1 MDTQKQIDHLI
12 ELAIEQREEI
22 ARIVSSLPELRN
34 QLRDEVALAL
44 EDVEPHLRDE
54 LAVLA
59 GNEVKALEGKISS
72 EVKELL
78 SRLELAAGA
87 KYTALM
93 QEREKNAHLL
103 EVAEQRIQL
112 AAAEL
117 PDKITQLLDEAVK
130 TRTEFA
136 VPATL
141 QPLGKWKA
149 GEYQALDVVSL
160 NGDSYIANETTREKP
175 SRSAKSWTL
184 LAARGAGGGGSNIN
198 SITDLTGTPGV
209 GQLLI
214 GDGGTFQ
221 LNTLTAG
228 SNVTI
233 TNTPGGIEIAATG
246 GGGGSGTVT
255 RVAATGDGAVA
266 VSGSPITTSGTFAIS
281 LASTA
286 VTAGSYGAAN
296 KVGTFTV
303 DSQGRLSAAADATIS
318 ISTGQV
324 TGLGSAALQSTT
336 FFAPATTG
344 SDILRGNGTGGFSSV
359 VVGTGLTYAGG
370 TLSATGGGGG
380 SGTVTSV
387 AVTSDGDVTSSGG
400 PITASGTFT
409 LGLSSTS
416 VTAGSYGAA
425 GSVGTFSVDAKGR
438 LTAAANT
445 AIAITA
451 GQVSGLGSA
460 AFESTTYFAPATTGT
475 LILAGN
481 GSGGFST
488 VTVGSGLT
496 YNAGTLASTA
506 GGGSVT
512 SVALTAGTGISISG
526 GPITTAGTIEVTNTA
541 PDQVVALT
549 QGGTTTIT
557 GTYPNF
563 TISSADQYTGTVTSV
578 SLTAGTGISIS
589 GGPITSSG
597 AIQVIN
603 SAPDQ
608 TVTLTQ
614 GGTTTITGTY
624 PNFTISSADQYTGTV
639 TSVTAQGTADISVT
653 GGPITTSGTLYFGLS
668 DTSVTAG
675 SYGNSTNVAQFSVD
689 AKGRLT
695 AAATVPISITSGQVS
710 DGVVKSLF
718 GQQGVITSLSY
729 AALDT
734 TASIT
739 PSTGQIA
746 WDGTEGAIK
755 SGLLGSSVQALL
767 GVDSHIRVYN
777 PTGQNMVKGQ
787 AVVASG
793 SSGTRLSVTFGL
805 GTNDSN
811 TAETLGVV
819 AESIT
824 NNQQGYILTKGL
836 LKPVDTN
843 AFNEGDILY
852 ISSVTPGALT
862 NVRPIAPNHAV
873 RIGYVIKKAGSADG
887 IIYVDPL
894 NGFELGELHD
904 VYTSSVTNND
914 FLVYD
919 GTDGRWENYTAAN
932 ARTAMGL
939 GSAALQATTYFAP
952 ATTGTAI
959 LAANGSGGFSPVTVG
974 TGLSYVGGTLS
985 ALDAGGTVTSVTA
998 QGSADI
1004 SVTGGPITTSGT
1016 LYFALSDTTVA
1027 AGTYGSSTQVGQFNV
1042 DAKGRLTSASSV
1054 TIQIGTGQVTGLGS
1068 AATQSTT
1075 FFAPAT
1081 TGAAILAGNG
1091 SGGFSSVT
1099 VGTGLTYTGGTLSST
1114 GSSGG
1119 ITNVVST
1126 TGSYTLTST
1135 PTLLRTTPTDFGTTV
1150 KLPDATTMTVGTGK
1164 FEIQNLSNF
1173 HVRIANTSGTL
1184 LGFVESFGT
1193 VEIELA
1199 SNSTAAGVW
1208 VLNNAIRLGTSALR
1222 RSNSQAT
1229 GVANTTEQ
1237 PVIELD
1243 SNRVFILLANSSDA
1257 IYGQVYD
1264 QSTNTWGS
1272 ETLIRNVAVGSRSA
1286 AKLVTTDRILV
1297 VSCNAASAFEAVVLS
1312 ISGTTITV
1320 NTAATRTLTQGTVD
1334 TFRFFRAIPSG
1345 GFVYGWGN
1353 AANSVTALIAVTVSG
1368 TTPTIGADVIAFS
1381 AVQNFNVLA
1390 HTATNRIIM
1399 LHADDS
1405 IGVGGFLVA
1414 SLSGT
1419 TFTFGTRVSS
1429 GISHNQAPKFYQ
1441 LTDDSY
1447 FFAVFNSSTLD
1458 SRVGVISLSGSTIT
1472 RYISSNLGIQFV
1484 RDAIKISSTKI
1495 FFTIGTTIVYYNIL
1509 TFTGSSVSVGTP
1521 MQTDPATGMTFC
1533 LFLRGNDLYLNGNAN
1548 RFIVVDVSG
1557 ASPVFRSSLIYSGST
1572 NVLPQFVD
1580 SYLPAGEIGIISS
1593 DLAVYSIVANASIQN
1608 SVGAGTIHVSNNLG
1622 TTTIGSTAAFKSTS
1636 GGNKNFIMP
1645 ITILYAGTSVT
1656 EIRKI
1661 ELA

>member
-22 ARIVSSLPELRN
+22 ARIVGSLPELRN

-255 RVAATGDGAVA
+255 RVAATGDGAIA
-266 VSGSPITTSGTFAIS
+266 VSGSPITTSGTFALS

-303 DSQGRLSAAADATIS
+303 DAQGRLTAAADATIS

-336 FFAPATTG
+336 YFAPATTG

-425 GSVGTFSVDAKGR
+425 GSVGTFTVDAKGR

-481 GSGGFST
+481 GGGGFST

-512 SVALTAGTGISISG
+512 SVALSAGTGISISG

-578 SLTAGTGISIS
+578 
-589 GGPITSSG
+589 
-597 AIQVIN
+597 
-603 SAPDQ
+603 
-608 TVTLTQ
+608 
-614 GGTTTITGTY
+614 
-624 PNFTISSADQYTGTV
+624 
-639 TSVTAQGTADISVT
+639 TAQGSADISVT
-653 GGPITTSGTLYFGLS
+653 GGPITTSGTLYFALS
-668 DTSVTAG
+668 DTTVAAGNYGTAGSVPSVTVDAKGRLTAATNVPIAITAGQVSGLGSAAFESTTYFAPATTGTKILSGNGSGGFSDVTVGTGLTYVGGTLSSLDVGGTVTSVAVSSTDLTVSGSPITSSGTFTLDLASTAVTAG
-675 SYGNSTNVAQFSVD
+675 TYGNSTNVAQFSVD

-695 AAATVPISITSGQVS
+695 AAANVPISITSGQVS
-710 DGVVKSLF
+710 DGVVKSIF
-718 GQQGVITSLSY
+718 GQQGVITALSY

-739 PSTGQIA
+739 PSTGQVS
-746 WDGTEGAIK
+746 WDSTEGAIK
-755 SGLLGSSVQALL
+755 SGLIGSSVQALL

-805 GTNDSN
+805 GTTDGN
-811 TAETLGVV
+811 TAETLGLV

-836 LKPVDTN
+836 LKAVNTN
-843 AFNEGDILY
+843 AFEEGDILY

-873 RIGYVIKKAGSADG
+873 RIGYVIKK
-887 IIYVDPL
+887 
-894 NGFELGELHD
+894 
-904 VYTSSVTNND
+904 
-914 FLVYD
+914 LV
-919 GTDGRWENYTAAN
+919 
-932 ARTAMGL
+932 L
-939 GSAALQATTYFAP
+939 
-952 ATTGTAI
+952 
-959 LAANGSGGFSPVTVG
+959 
-974 TGLSYVGGTLS
+974 
-985 ALDAGGTVTSVTA
+985 
-998 QGSADI
+998 
-1004 SVTGGPITTSGT
+1004 
-1016 LYFALSDTTVA
+1016 
-1027 AGTYGSSTQVGQFNV
+1027 
-1042 DAKGRLTSASSV
+1042 LTASS
-1054 TIQIGTGQVTGLGS
+1054 
-1068 AATQSTT
+1068 
-1075 FFAPAT
+1075 
-1081 TGAAILAGNG
+1081 
-1091 SGGFSSVT
+1091 
-1099 VGTGLTYTGGTLSST
+1099 
-1114 GSSGG
+1114 
-1119 ITNVVST
+1119 
-1126 TGSYTLTST
+1126 
-1135 PTLLRTTPTDFGTTV
+1135 
-1150 KLPDATTMTVGTGK
+1150 
-1164 FEIQNLSNF
+1164 
-1173 HVRIANTSGTL
+1173 
-1184 LGFVESFGT
+1184 
-1193 VEIELA
+1193 
-1199 SNSTAAGVW
+1199 
-1208 VLNNAIRLGTSALR
+1208 
-1222 RSNSQAT
+1222 
-1229 GVANTTEQ
+1229 
-1237 PVIELD
+1237 
-1243 SNRVFILLANSSDA
+1243 
-1257 IYGQVYD
+1257 
-1264 QSTNTWGS
+1264 
-1272 ETLIRNVAVGSRSA
+1272 TLIR
-1286 AKLVTTDRILV
+1286 
-1297 VSCNAASAFEAVVLS
+1297 
-1312 ISGTTITV
+1312 
-1320 NTAATRTLTQGTVD
+1320 
-1334 TFRFFRAIPSG
+1334 
-1345 GFVYGWGN
+1345 
-1353 AANSVTALIAVTVSG
+1353 
-1368 TTPTIGADVIAFS
+1368 
-1381 AVQNFNVLA
+1381 
-1390 HTATNRIIM
+1390 
-1399 LHADDS
+1399 
-1405 IGVGGFLVA
+1405 
-1414 SLSGT
+1414 
-1419 TFTFGTRVSS
+1419 
-1429 GISHNQAPKFYQ
+1429 
-1441 LTDDSY
+1441 
-1447 FFAVFNSSTLD
+1447 
-1458 SRVGVISLSGSTIT
+1458 
-1472 RYISSNLGIQFV
+1472 
-1484 RDAIKISSTKI
+1484 
-1495 FFTIGTTIVYYNIL
+1495 
-1509 TFTGSSVSVGTP
+1509 
-1521 MQTDPATGMTFC
+1521 
-1533 LFLRGNDLYLNGNAN
+1533 
-1548 RFIVVDVSG
+1548 
-1557 ASPVFRSSLIYSGST
+1557 
-1572 NVLPQFVD
+1572 
-1580 SYLPAGEIGIISS
+1580 
-1593 DLAVYSIVANASIQN
+1593 
-1608 SVGAGTIHVSNNLG
+1608 
-1622 TTTIGSTAAFKSTS
+1622 
-1636 GGNKNFIMP
+1636 
-1645 ITILYAGTSVT
+1645 
-1656 EIRKI
+1656 
-1661 ELA
+1661 

>member
-22 ARIVSSLPELRN
+22 ACIVNSLPELRN
-34 QLRDEVALAL
+34 ELRDEVALAL
-44 EDVEPHLRDE
+44 EELGPHIHSE
-54 LAVLA
+54 LSALSGAAAKVLEDKLSA
-59 GNEVKALEGKISS
+59 EAKG
-72 EVKELL
+72 LL
-78 SRLELAAGA
+78 NRLELAAGA

-93 QEREKNAHLL
+93 QEREKNAQLL
-103 EVAEQRIQL
+103 EIAEQRIQL

-117 PDKITQLLDEAVK
+117 PEKITQLLDEAVK

-136 VPATL
+136 VPATI

-228 SNVTI
+228 ANVTI

-255 RVAATGDGAVA
+255 RVAATGDGAIA
-266 VSGSPITTSGTFAIS
+266 VSGSPITTSGTFALS

-296 KVGTFTV
+296 KVSTFTV
-303 DSQGRLSAAADATIS
+303 DGQGRLTAAADATIS

-344 SDILRGNGTGGFSSV
+344 SDILSGNGSGGFAAV
-359 VVGTGLTYAGG
+359 VVGTGLTYTGG

-380 SGTVTSV
+380 GSVTSV
-387 AVTSDGDVTSSGG
+387 AVASTDLTVSGS
-400 PITASGTFT
+400 PITSSGTFT
-409 LGLSSTS
+409 LDLASTS

-425 GSVGTFSVDAKGR
+425 GSVGTFTVDAKGR

-445 AIAITA
+445 PISVTA

-496 YNAGTLASTA
+496 YVAGTLQSTA

-526 GPITTAGTIEVTNTA
+526 GPITTSGTIEVTNTA

-597 AIQVIN
+597 SIQVTNSAPDQVVALTQGGTTTITGTYPNFTISSADQYTGTVTSVSLTAGVGISISGGPITSSGAIEVIN

-639 TSVTAQGTADISVT
+639 TSVTAQGSADISVT

-675 SYGNSTNVAQFSVD
+675 SYGNSTNVGQFTVD

-695 AAATVPISITSGQVS
+695 AAANVAISITSGQVS

-739 PSTGQIA
+739 PSTGQVS
-746 WDGTEGAIK
+746 WDSTEGAIK
-755 SGLLGSSVQALL
+755 SGLIGSSVQALL
-767 GVDSHIRVYN
+767 GVDNHIRVYN

-824 NNQQGYILTKGL
+824 NNQQGYIMTKGL

-873 RIGYVIKKAGSADG
+873 RIGYVIKKAGPDDG

-904 VYTSSVTNND
+904 TYTSSVTNND

-919 GTDGRWENYTAAN
+919 GADKRWENYTAAN

-952 ATTGTAI
+952 ATTNSSL
-959 LAANGSGGFSPVTVG
+959 LAGNGSGGFTNVTVG

-1027 AGTYGSSTQVGQFNV
+1027 SGTYGSATQVGQFNV
-1042 DAKGRLTSASSV
+1042 DTKGRLTNAASV
-1054 TIQIGTGQVTGLGS
+1054 TIQIGTSQVTGLGT

-1075 FFAPAT
+1075 YFAPAT
-1081 TGAAILAGNG
+1081 TGTAILAGNG

-1099 VGTGLTYTGGTLSST
+1099 VGTGLTYTSGTLST
-1114 GSSGG
+1114 SGG
-1119 ITNVVST
+1119 GGGVSITVYTSST
-1126 TGSYTLTST
+1126 TWTKPTGAKAVEVICIGAGGGGGSGRKGAAGST
-1135 PTLLRTTPTDFGTTV
+1135 RTGGGGGGGGAYSRAVF
-1150 KLPDATTMTVGTGK
+1150 DA
-1164 FEIQNLSNF
+1164 S
-1173 HVRIANTSGTL
+1173 L
-1184 LGFVESFGT
+1184 LGSTET
-1193 VEIELA
+1193 V
-1199 SNSTAAGVW
+1199 
-1208 VLNNAIRLGTSALR
+1208 
-1222 RSNSQAT
+1222 
-1229 GVANTTEQ
+1229 
-1237 PVIELD
+1237 
-1243 SNRVFILLANSSDA
+1243 
-1257 IYGQVYD
+1257 
-1264 QSTNTWGS
+1264 
-1272 ETLIRNVAVGSRSA
+1272 
-1286 AKLVTTDRILV
+1286 
-1297 VSCNAASAFEAVVLS
+1297 
-1312 ISGTTITV
+1312 
-1320 NTAATRTLTQGTVD
+1320 
-1334 TFRFFRAIPSG
+1334 
-1345 GFVYGWGN
+1345 
-1353 AANSVTALIAVTVSG
+1353 
-1368 TTPTIGADVIAFS
+1368 
-1381 AVQNFNVLA
+1381 
-1390 HTATNRIIM
+1390 
-1399 LHADDS
+1399 
-1405 IGVGGFLVA
+1405 
-1414 SLSGT
+1414 
-1419 TFTFGTRVSS
+1419 
-1429 GISHNQAPKFYQ
+1429 
-1441 LTDDSY
+1441 
-1447 FFAVFNSSTLD
+1447 
-1458 SRVGVISLSGSTIT
+1458 
-1472 RYISSNLGIQFV
+1472 
-1484 RDAIKISSTKI
+1484 
-1495 FFTIGTTIVYYNIL
+1495 
-1509 TFTGSSVSVGTP
+1509 
-1521 MQTDPATGMTFC
+1521 
-1533 LFLRGNDLYLNGNAN
+1533 
-1548 RFIVVDVSG
+1548 
-1557 ASPVFRSSLIYSGST
+1557 
-1572 NVLPQFVD
+1572 
-1580 SYLPAGEIGIISS
+1580 
-1593 DLAVYSIVANASIQN
+1593 
-1608 SVGAGTIHVSNNLG
+1608 SVGAGGTGGAAITTDSTLG
-1622 TTTIGSTAAFKSTS
+1622 ANGVAGGASTFGNWVYAGGGGRGNGGNALQVLGGGGGSTARTGTFNTSSGVYGIGGQGSPSQAAPSAAEFGGGGGGGSTDSSVTTLAAYNAGSSLFGGPGGGGGGTIDSADAILGGGNGGNTASYATGGGAS
-1636 GGNKNFIMP
+1636 GGSSGAAGSNGASPTRSICGTGGGGGGSSATTNAGSGGVGGIGAGGGGGGASLNGANRNSGAGGAGGDGRVIV
-1645 ITILYAGTSVT
+1645 ITYL
-1656 EIRKI
+1656 
-1661 ELA
+1661 

>member
-1 MDTQKQIDHLI
+1 METQKQIDHLI

-22 ARIVSSLPELRN
+22 ARIVGSLPELRN

-44 EDVEPHLRDE
+44 EEVEPHLRDA
-54 LAVLA
+54 LAVMA
-59 GNEVKALEGKISS
+59 GDEVKALEGKLSS
-72 EVKELL
+72 AVKDLL

-93 QEREKNAHLL
+93 QEREKNSHLV

-117 PDKITQLLDEAVK
+117 PEKITQLLNEAVK

-266 VSGSPITTSGTFAIS
+266 VSGSPITTSGTFSIS

-303 DSQGRLSAAADATIS
+303 DGQGRLTAAADATIS

-344 SDILRGNGTGGFSSV
+344 SDILRGNGSGGFSSV
-359 VVGTGLTYAGG
+359 VVGTGLTYTGG
-370 TLSATGGGGG
+370 ILSATGGGG

-425 GSVGTFSVDAKGR
+425 GSVGTFTVDAKGR

-496 YNAGTLASTA
+496 YVAGTLQSTA

-597 AIQVIN
+597 AIQVTN

-675 SYGNSTNVAQFSVD
+675 SYGNSTNVGQFSVD

-695 AAATVPISITSGQVS
+695 SAANVAISITSGQVS

-729 AALDT
+729 ADFDT
-734 TASIT
+734 T
-739 PSTGQIA
+739 
-746 WDGTEGAIK
+746 
-755 SGLLGSSVQALL
+755 SSVTPATGRLTWSPDNGTLDLGLSGGNVNALV
-767 GVDSHIRVYN
+767 GVDQHVLVLN
-777 PTGQNMVKGQ
+777 KADTAMTKGQ

-805 GTNDSN
+805 GNSDSN

-819 AESIT
+819 AEPIS
-824 NNQQGYILTKGL
+824 NNQQGHIITKGL
-836 LKPVDTN
+836 LRAVNTN

-873 RIGYVIKKAGSADG
+873 RIGYVIKKAGAGGG

-919 GTDGRWENYTAAN
+919 GGDKRWENYTAAN

-959 LAANGSGGFSPVTVG
+959 LAGNGSGGFSSVTVG

-1027 AGTYGSSTQVGQFNV
+1027 AGTYGSATQVGQFNV
-1042 DAKGRLTSASSV
+1042 DAKGRLTTAASV
-1054 TIQIGTGQVTGLGS
+1054 TIAIAASAVSGLATVATSGAYADLTGKPTLGT
-1068 AATQSTT
+1068 
-1075 FFAPAT
+1075 
-1081 TGAAILAGNG
+1081 I
-1091 SGGFSSVT
+1091 SSQDSSNVSI
-1099 VGTGLTYTGGTLSST
+1099 TGGSINGTAVGAST
-1114 GSSGG
+1114 AS
-1119 ITNVVST
+1119 
-1126 TGSYTLTST
+1126 
-1135 PTLLRTTPTDFGTTV
+1135 
-1150 KLPDATTMTVGTGK
+1150 TGK
-1164 FEIQNLSNF
+1164 F
-1173 HVRIANTSGTL
+1173 TTL
-1184 LGFVESFGT
+1184 D
-1193 VEIELA
+1193 
-1199 SNSTAAGVW
+1199 
-1208 VLNNAIRLGTSALR
+1208 
-1222 RSNSQAT
+1222 AT
-1229 GVANTTEQ
+1229 GNVGFDGGTFTFNEAGADKDFRFEGDTQTHLLFGDASVDRIGIALTA
-1237 PVIELD
+1237 PAARLD
-1243 SNRVFILLANSSDA
+1243 ISGNYAQNI
-1257 IYGQVYD
+1257 
-1264 QSTNTWGS
+1264 
-1272 ETLIRNVAVGSRSA
+1272 VAVAALDIDCSA
-1286 AKLVTTDRILV
+1286 GNFFTK
-1297 VSCNAASAFEAVVLS
+1297 
-1312 ISGTTITV
+1312 TI
-1320 NTAATRTLTQGTVD
+1320 
-1334 TFRFFRAIPSG
+1334 
-1345 GFVYGWGN
+1345 
-1353 AANSVTALIAVTVSG
+1353 AANS
-1368 TTPTIGADVIAFS
+1368 
-1381 AVQNFNVLA
+1381 
-1390 HTATNRIIM
+1390 
-1399 LHADDS
+1399 
-1405 IGVGGFLVA
+1405 
-1414 SLSGT
+1414 
-1419 TFTFGTRVSS
+1419 TFTFSNVPATRAFAFTLELTHTSGSVTWPTSVKWPKDTAPTLTTGKTHLFMFVTDDGGTRW
-1429 GISHNQAPKFYQ
+1429 
-1441 LTDDSY
+1441 
-1447 FFAVFNSSTLD
+1447 
-1458 SRVGVISLSGSTIT
+1458 
-1472 RYISSNLGIQFV
+1472 
-1484 RDAIKISSTKI
+1484 
-1495 FFTIGTTIVYYNIL
+1495 
-1509 TFTGSSVSVGTP
+1509 
-1521 MQTDPATGMTFC
+1521 
-1533 LFLRGNDLYLNGNAN
+1533 RGAAL
-1548 RFIVVDVSG
+1548 VDYV
-1557 ASPVFRSSLIYSGST
+1557 
-1572 NVLPQFVD
+1572 N
-1580 SYLPAGEIGIISS
+1580 
-1593 DLAVYSIVANASIQN
+1593 
-1608 SVGAGTIHVSNNLG
+1608 
-1622 TTTIGSTAAFKSTS
+1622 
-1636 GGNKNFIMP
+1636 
-1645 ITILYAGTSVT
+1645 
-1656 EIRKI
+1656 
-1661 ELA
+1661 

>member
-22 ARIVSSLPELRN
+22 ARIVGSLPELRT

-72 EVKELL
+72 EVKDLL

-93 QEREKNAHLL
+93 QEREKNSHLV

-117 PDKITQLLDEAVK
+117 PEKITQLLNEAVK

-303 DSQGRLSAAADATIS
+303 DGQGRLTAAADATIS

-344 SDILRGNGTGGFSSV
+344 SDILRGNGSGGFSSV
-359 VVGTGLTYAGG
+359 VVGTGLTYTGG
-370 TLSATGGGGG
+370 TLSATGGGG

-400 PITASGTFT
+400 PITTSGTFT

-425 GSVGTFSVDAKGR
+425 GSVGTFTVDAKGR

-481 GSGGFST
+481 GSGGFAT

-496 YNAGTLASTA
+496 YVAGTLQSTA

-597 AIQVIN
+597 AIQVTN

-639 TSVTAQGTADISVT
+639 TSVTAQGSADISVT

-675 SYGNSTNVAQFSVD
+675 SYGNSTNVGQFSVD

-695 AAATVPISITSGQVS
+695 AAANVAISITSGQVS

-729 AALDT
+729 ADFDT
-734 TASIT
+734 T
-739 PSTGQIA
+739 
-746 WDGTEGAIK
+746 
-755 SGLLGSSVQALL
+755 SSVTPTTGRLTWSPDNGTLDLGLSGGNVNALV
-767 GVDSHIRVYN
+767 GVDQHVLVLN
-777 PTGQNMVKGQ
+777 KADTAMTKGQ

-805 GTNDSN
+805 GNSDSN

-819 AESIT
+819 AEPIS
-824 NNQQGYILTKGL
+824 NNQQGHIITKGL
-836 LKPVDTN
+836 LRAVNTN

-873 RIGYVIKKAGSADG
+873 RIGYVIKKAGAGGG

-919 GTDGRWENYTAAN
+919 GGDKRWENYTAAN

-959 LAANGSGGFSPVTVG
+959 LAGNGSGGFSSVTVG

-985 ALDAGGTVTSVTA
+985 TLDAGGTVTSVTA

-1027 AGTYGSSTQVGQFNV
+1027 AGTYGSATQVGQFNV

-1054 TIQIGTGQVTGLGS
+1054 TIAISASAISGVLPVANGGTGLASVTANNVILGNGTTSFLTVAPGTSGNVLQSDGTSWIS
-1068 AATQSTT
+1068 AAAAAGGGGVSVTVYTSSTT
-1075 FFAPAT
+1075 WTKP
-1081 TGAAILAGNG
+1081 TGAKVVEVICIGGGGGGASGRKGSTGTLRLGGSGGGGGACAKNTFYADLLGASETLTVGAGGTGGASVSVNSTNGNAGVDGGNSSFGNWLIARGGGGGVGGTNSSPQTGGSGGSVARDTVQLFAASASFQSGGGGRSTNLSAGLSNEWGGASGAPVTDQPGVDAGSSVYGGSGGGTGGTFTAAGAARGASAGGKGGFYAVGGGGAAGTLGGNG
-1091 SGGFSSVT
+1091 SAGAGPTYSLCGDGG
-1099 VGTGLTYTGGTLSST
+1099 GGGATYTGATNGN
-1114 GSSGG
+1114 GGAGGRGSGG
-1119 ITNVVST
+1119 
-1126 TGSYTLTST
+1126 
-1135 PTLLRTTPTDFGTTV
+1135 
-1150 KLPDATTMTVGTGK
+1150 
-1164 FEIQNLSNF
+1164 
-1173 HVRIANTSGTL
+1173 
-1184 LGFVESFGT
+1184 
-1193 VEIELA
+1193 
-1199 SNSTAAGVW
+1199 
-1208 VLNNAIRLGTSALR
+1208 
-1222 RSNSQAT
+1222 
-1229 GVANTTEQ
+1229 
-1237 PVIELD
+1237 
-1243 SNRVFILLANSSDA
+1243 
-1257 IYGQVYD
+1257 
-1264 QSTNTWGS
+1264 
-1272 ETLIRNVAVGSRSA
+1272 
-1286 AKLVTTDRILV
+1286 
-1297 VSCNAASAFEAVVLS
+1297 
-1312 ISGTTITV
+1312 
-1320 NTAATRTLTQGTVD
+1320 
-1334 TFRFFRAIPSG
+1334 G
-1345 GFVYGWGN
+1345 GG
-1353 AANSVTALIAVTVSG
+1353 
-1368 TTPTIGADVIAFS
+1368 
-1381 AVQNFNVLA
+1381 
-1390 HTATNRIIM
+1390 
-1399 LHADDS
+1399 
-1405 IGVGGFLVA
+1405 
-1414 SLSGT
+1414 
-1419 TFTFGTRVSS
+1419 
-1429 GISHNQAPKFYQ
+1429 
-1441 LTDDSY
+1441 
-1447 FFAVFNSSTLD
+1447 
-1458 SRVGVISLSGSTIT
+1458 
-1472 RYISSNLGIQFV
+1472 
-1484 RDAIKISSTKI
+1484 
-1495 FFTIGTTIVYYNIL
+1495 
-1509 TFTGSSVSVGTP
+1509 
-1521 MQTDPATGMTFC
+1521 
-1533 LFLRGNDLYLNGNAN
+1533 
-1548 RFIVVDVSG
+1548 
-1557 ASPVFRSSLIYSGST
+1557 
-1572 NVLPQFVD
+1572 
-1580 SYLPAGEIGIISS
+1580 
-1593 DLAVYSIVANASIQN
+1593 
-1608 SVGAGTIHVSNNLG
+1608 GAGTNDTSNSG
-1622 TTTIGSTAAFKSTS
+1622 AGGA
-1636 GGNKNFIMP
+1636 GGNGVVIV
-1645 ITILYAGTSVT
+1645 ITYL
-1656 EIRKI
+1656 
-1661 ELA
+1661 

>member
-22 ARIVSSLPELRN
+22 ARIVGSLPELRN

-44 EDVEPHLRDE
+44 EEVEPHLRDA
-54 LAVLA
+54 LAVMA
-59 GNEVKALEGKISS
+59 GDEVKALEGKLSS
-72 EVKELL
+72 EVKDLL

-117 PDKITQLLDEAVK
+117 PEKITQLLDEAVK

-136 VPATL
+136 VPASL

-303 DSQGRLSAAADATIS
+303 DGQGRLTAAADATIS

-336 FFAPATTG
+336 YFAPATTG
-344 SDILRGNGTGGFSSV
+344 SDILSGNGSGGFASV
-359 VVGTGLTYAGG
+359 VVGTGLTYTGG

-380 SGTVTSV
+380 GGTVTSV

-400 PITASGTFT
+400 PVTASGTFT
-409 LGLSSTS
+409 LGLSSTT

-425 GSVGTFSVDAKGR
+425 GSVGTFTVDAKGR

-481 GSGGFST
+481 GTGGFAT

-496 YNAGTLASTA
+496 YVAGTLQSTA

-526 GPITTAGTIEVTNTA
+526 GPITTSGTIEVTNTA

-597 AIQVIN
+597 SIQVIN

-639 TSVTAQGTADISVT
+639 TSVTAQGSADISVT

-675 SYGNSTNVAQFSVD
+675 SYGNSTNVGQFTVD

-695 AAATVPISITSGQVS
+695 AAANVPISITSGQVS

-718 GQQGVITSLSY
+718 GQQGVITALSY

-746 WDGTEGAIK
+746 WDNTEGAIK

-767 GVDSHIRVYN
+767 GIDSHIRVYN

-805 GTNDSN
+805 GINDANS
-811 TAETLGVV
+811 AETLGVV

-852 ISSVTPGALT
+852 ISAVTPGALT

-873 RIGYVIKKAGSADG
+873 RIGYVIKKAGVDDG

-904 VYTSSVTNND
+904 VYTSSVTAND

-919 GTDGRWENYTAAN
+919 SVDGRWENYTAAN

-959 LAANGSGGFSPVTVG
+959 LAGNGSGGFSSVTVG

-1027 AGTYGSSTQVGQFNV
+1027 AGTYGTATQVGQFNV

-1054 TIQIGTGQVTGLGS
+1054 TIAISASAISGVLPVANGGTGLASVTANNVILGNGTTSFLTVAPGTSGNVLQSNGTSWIS
-1068 AATQSTT
+1068 AAAAGGGGVSVTVYTSSTT
-1075 FFAPAT
+1075 WTKP
-1081 TGAAILAGNG
+1081 TGAKVVEVICIGGGGGGASGRKGASSSNRLGG
-1091 SGGFSSVT
+1091 SGGGGAACAKNTFHADLLGSSETIT
-1099 VGTGLTYTGGTLSST
+1099 VGAGGTGGT
-1114 GSSGG
+1114 
-1119 ITNVVST
+1119 
-1126 TGSYTLTST
+1126 
-1135 PTLLRTTPTDFGTTV
+1135 
-1150 KLPDATTMTVGTGK
+1150 
-1164 FEIQNLSNF
+1164 
-1173 HVRIANTSGTL
+1173 
-1184 LGFVESFGT
+1184 
-1193 VEIELA
+1193 
-1199 SNSTAAGVW
+1199 
-1208 VLNNAIRLGTSALR
+1208 
-1222 RSNSQAT
+1222 
-1229 GVANTTEQ
+1229 
-1237 PVIELD
+1237 
-1243 SNRVFILLANSSDA
+1243 
-1257 IYGQVYD
+1257 
-1264 QSTNTWGS
+1264 
-1272 ETLIRNVAVGSRSA
+1272 
-1286 AKLVTTDRILV
+1286 
-1297 VSCNAASAFEAVVLS
+1297 S
-1312 ISGTTITV
+1312 I
-1320 NTAATRTLTQGTVD
+1320 TVD
-1334 TFRFFRAIPSG
+1334 TTN
-1345 GFVYGWGN
+1345 GN
-1353 AANSVTALIAVTVSG
+1353 AGTAGGDSSFGNWLISRG
-1368 TTPTIGADVIAFS
+1368 GGG
-1381 AVQNFNVLA
+1381 
-1390 HTATNRIIM
+1390 
-1399 LHADDS
+1399 
-1405 IGVGGFLVA
+1405 GVGGIA
-1414 SLSGT
+1414 ATSRDGGDGGST
-1419 TFTFGTRVSS
+1419 TRGAAGAFQTTTT
-1429 GISHNQAPKFYQ
+1429 GISTGTSGRRSAGTQGLSNEWGGASGAP
-1441 LTDDSY
+1441 
-1447 FFAVFNSSTLD
+1447 SS
-1458 SRVGVISLSGSTIT
+1458 
-1472 RYISSNLGIQFV
+1472 
-1484 RDAIKISSTKI
+1484 
-1495 FFTIGTTIVYYNIL
+1495 TTIVQNA
-1509 TFTGSSVSVGTP
+1509 GSSIYGGSGGGTGGSISSSNVVVEGGQGGQAGTYDVG
-1521 MQTDPATGMTFC
+1521 G
-1533 LFLRGNDLYLNGNAN
+1533 G
-1548 RFIVVDVSG
+1548 G
-1557 ASPVFRSSLIYSGST
+1557 AAGTAGGSGS
-1572 NVLPQFVD
+1572 
-1580 SYLPAGEIGIISS
+1580 AGAGPT
-1593 DLAVYSIVANASIQN
+1593 YSHCGSGGGGGSTTTSGPVGNGGN
-1608 SVGAGTIHVSNNLG
+1608 GGRGCGGGGGGAGTNAVVDSG
-1622 TTTIGSTAAFKSTS
+1622 A
-1636 GGNKNFIMP
+1636 GGNGGNGVVIV
-1645 ITILYAGTSVT
+1645 ITYL
-1656 EIRKI
+1656 
-1661 ELA
+1661 

>member
-22 ARIVSSLPELRN
+22 ARIVDSLPELRN

-44 EDVEPHLRDE
+44 EELGPHIHSE
-54 LAVLA
+54 LSALSGAAAKVLEEKLSA
-59 GNEVKALEGKISS
+59 EAKG
-72 EVKELL
+72 LL
-78 SRLELAAGA
+78 NRLELAAGA

-93 QEREKNAHLL
+93 QEREKNAQLL

-112 AAAEL
+112 ATAEL
-117 PDKITQLLDEAVK
+117 PEKITQLLDEAVK

-136 VPATL
+136 VPASL

-255 RVAATGDGAVA
+255 RVAATGDGAIA
-266 VSGSPITTSGTFAIS
+266 VSGSPITTSGTFALS

-303 DSQGRLSAAADATIS
+303 DAQGRLTAAADATIS

-336 FFAPATTG
+336 YFAPATTG
-344 SDILRGNGTGGFSSV
+344 SDILSGNGSGGFVAV

-370 TLSATGGGGG
+370 TLSATGGGGSG
-380 SGTVTSV
+380 SVTSV

-400 PITASGTFT
+400 PITTSGTFT

-425 GSVGTFSVDAKGR
+425 GSVGTFTVDAKGR

-496 YNAGTLASTA
+496 YNAGTLESTA

-526 GPITTAGTIEVTNTA
+526 GPITTSGTIEVTNTA

-597 AIQVIN
+597 TIEVIN

-639 TSVTAQGTADISVT
+639 TSVTAQGSADISVT

-675 SYGNSTNVAQFSVD
+675 SYGNSTNVGQFTVD

-695 AAATVPISITSGQVS
+695 AAANVPISITSGQVS

-824 NNQQGYILTKGL
+824 NNQQGYIMTKGL

-873 RIGYVIKKAGSADG
+873 RIGYVIKKAGANDG

-904 VYTSSVTNND
+904 TYTSSVTNND

-959 LAANGSGGFSPVTVG
+959 LAANGLGGFSDVTVG
-974 TGLSYVGGTLS
+974 TGLTYTGGTLS
-985 ALDAGGTVTSVTA
+985 SLDVGGTVTSVALTAGTGISISGGPITSSGTIEVTNTAPDQTVVLTQGGTTTITGTYPNFTISSADQYTGTVTSISLTAGVGISISGGPVTSSGTIEVINSAPDQTVVLTGSGTTSVTGTYPNFTISSADQYSGTVTSVTA

-1027 AGTYGSSTQVGQFNV
+1027 AGTYGSATQVGQFNV
-1042 DAKGRLTSASSV
+1042 DAKGRLTTASSV
-1054 TIQIGTGQVTGLGS
+1054 TIQIGTSQVTGLGS

-1075 FFAPAT
+1075 YFAPAT
-1081 TGAAILAGNG
+1081 TGTAILAGDG

-1099 VGTGLTYTGGTLSST
+1099 VGTGLTYLLGTLSASGGGGGVSITVYSSST
-1114 GSSGG
+1114 TWTKPTGAKAVEVICIGSGGGGASGSSGNAFANG
-1119 ITNVVST
+1119 GTGGAGGALARVTLNADLVGSSETVTVAAGGAGGAAVSGTNTVGKG
-1126 TGSYTLTST
+1126 GSDGGSSSFGLWLIANGGKGGTAAASVTASANAANGGSVARAGT
-1135 PTLLRTTPTDFGTTV
+1135 FTGTTNTNAV
-1150 KLPDATTMTVGTGK
+1150 SGQGTA
-1164 FEIQNLSNF
+1164 
-1173 HVRIANTSGTL
+1173 H
-1184 LGFVESFGT
+1184 
-1193 VEIELA
+1193 
-1199 SNSTAAGVW
+1199 STAA
-1208 VLNNAIRLGTSALR
+1208 
-1222 RSNSQAT
+1222 
-1229 GVANTTEQ
+1229 
-1237 PVIELD
+1237 P
-1243 SNRVFILLANSSDA
+1243 
-1257 IYGQVYD
+1257 Y
-1264 QSTNTWGS
+1264 
-1272 ETLIRNVAVGSRSA
+1272 A
-1286 AKLVTTDRILV
+1286 AE
-1297 VSCNAASAFEAVVLS
+1297 F
-1312 ISGTTITV
+1312 
-1320 NTAATRTLTQGTVD
+1320 
-1334 TFRFFRAIPSG
+1334 G
-1345 GFVYGWGN
+1345 G
-1353 AANSVTALIAVTVSG
+1353 
-1368 TTPTIGADVIAFS
+1368 
-1381 AVQNFNVLA
+1381 
-1390 HTATNRIIM
+1390 
-1399 LHADDS
+1399 
-1405 IGVGGFLVA
+1405 GG
-1414 SLSGT
+1414 
-1419 TFTFGTRVSS
+1419 
-1429 GISHNQAPKFYQ
+1429 
-1441 LTDDSY
+1441 
-1447 FFAVFNSSTLD
+1447 
-1458 SRVGVISLSGSTIT
+1458 
-1472 RYISSNLGIQFV
+1472 
-1484 RDAIKISSTKI
+1484 
-1495 FFTIGTTIVYYNIL
+1495 
-1509 TFTGSSVSVGTP
+1509 
-1521 MQTDPATGMTFC
+1521 
-1533 LFLRGNDLYLNGNAN
+1533 
-1548 RFIVVDVSG
+1548 
-1557 ASPVFRSSLIYSGST
+1557 
-1572 NVLPQFVD
+1572 
-1580 SYLPAGEIGIISS
+1580 
-1593 DLAVYSIVANASIQN
+1593 
-1608 SVGAGTIHVSNNLG
+1608 GAGTEREG
-1622 TTTIGSTAAFKSTS
+1622 GGSLFGGPGGGS
-1636 GGNKNFIMP
+1636 GGGAESNFP
-1645 ITILYAGTSVT
+1645 GYAGGLTARYAEGGGPAGGAANGGAGTNGTSQTRGLCGSGGGGGGGGYTSNAGGAGGTGGIGAGGGGGGATASTTLSSGAGGAGGDGRVIVIT
-1656 EIRKI
+1656 Y
-1661 ELA
+1661 L

>member
-22 ARIVSSLPELRN
+22 ARIVGSLPELRN

-44 EDVEPHLRDE
+44 EEVEPHLRDA
-54 LAVLA
+54 LAVMA
-59 GNEVKALEGKISS
+59 GDEVKALEGKLSS
-72 EVKELL
+72 EVKDLL

-93 QEREKNAHLL
+93 QEREKNAQLL

-117 PDKITQLLDEAVK
+117 PEKITQLLNEAVK

-303 DSQGRLSAAADATIS
+303 DAQGRLTAAADATIS

-344 SDILRGNGTGGFSSV
+344 SDILRGNASGGFSSV
-359 VVGTGLTYAGG
+359 VVGTGLTYTSG

-380 SGTVTSV
+380 GGTVTSV

-400 PITASGTFT
+400 PITTSGTFT

-425 GSVGTFSVDAKGR
+425 GSVGTFTVNAKGR

-481 GSGGFST
+481 GSGGFAT

-496 YNAGTLASTA
+496 YVAGTLQSTA

-597 AIQVIN
+597 SIQVIN

-675 SYGNSTNVAQFSVD
+675 SYGNSTNVGQFSVD

-695 AAATVPISITSGQVS
+695 SAANVAISITSGQVS

-718 GQQGVITSLSY
+718 GKQGVITSLSY
-729 AALDT
+729 ADFDT
-734 TASIT
+734 T
-739 PSTGQIA
+739 
-746 WDGTEGAIK
+746 
-755 SGLLGSSVQALL
+755 SSVTPATGRLTWSPDNGTLDLGLSGGNVNALV
-767 GVDSHIRVYN
+767 GVDQHVLVLN
-777 PTGQNMVKGQ
+777 PTGTAMTKGQ
-787 AVVASG
+787 AVVAAG

-805 GTNDSN
+805 GNSDSN

-819 AESIT
+819 AEPIS
-824 NNQQGYILTKGL
+824 NNQQGHIITKGL
-836 LKPVDTN
+836 LRAVNTN

-873 RIGYVIKKAGSADG
+873 RIGYVIKKAGAGGG

-904 VYTSSVTNND
+904 VYTSSVTAND

-919 GTDGRWENYTAAN
+919 SVDGRWENYTAAN

-959 LAANGSGGFSPVTVG
+959 LAGNGSGGFSPVTVG

-1027 AGTYGSSTQVGQFNV
+1027 AGTYGSATQVGQFNV

-1054 TIQIGTGQVTGLGS
+1054 TIAISASAISGVLPVANGGTGLASVTANNVILGNGTTSFLTVAPGTSGNVLQSDGTSWIS
-1068 AATQSTT
+1068 AAAAAGGGGVSVTVYTSSTTWTKPTGAKVVEVICIGGGGGGASGRKAATGTTRLGGSGGGGGACAKNTFYADLLGASETLTVGAGGTGGASVSVNSTNGNAGVDGGNSSFGNWLIARGGGGGVGGTNSSPQAGGSGGSVARDTVQSFAGSTT
-1075 FFAPAT
+1075 FQ
-1081 TGAAILAGNG
+1081 
-1091 SGGFSSVT
+1091 SGG
-1099 VGTGLTYTGGTLSST
+1099 GGR
-1114 GSSGG
+1114 
-1119 ITNVVST
+1119 ST
-1126 TGSYTLTST
+1126 TGSAGLSNEWGGASGA
-1135 PTLLRTTPTDFGTTV
+1135 PVTDQPGN
-1150 KLPDATTMTVGTGK
+1150 DAGSSVYGGSGGGTG
-1164 FEIQNLSNF
+1164 
-1173 HVRIANTSGTL
+1173 GT
-1184 LGFVESFGT
+1184 F
-1193 VEIELA
+1193 
-1199 SNSTAAGVW
+1199 TAAG
-1208 VLNNAIRLGTSALR
+1208 AARGASA
-1222 RSNSQAT
+1222 
-1229 GVANTTEQ
+1229 GGKGG
-1237 PVIELD
+1237 
-1243 SNRVFILLANSSDA
+1243 F
-1257 IYGQVYD
+1257 Y
-1264 QSTNTWGS
+1264 
-1272 ETLIRNVAVGSRSA
+1272 AVGGGGAAGTLGGNGSA
-1286 AKLVTTDRILV
+1286 GAGPTYSLCGD
-1297 VSCNAASAFEAVVLS
+1297 
-1312 ISGTTITV
+1312 GGGGG
-1320 NTAATRTLTQGTVD
+1320 ATYTGATNGNGGAGGRG
-1334 TFRFFRAIPSG
+1334 SG
-1345 GFVYGWGN
+1345 G
-1353 AANSVTALIAVTVSG
+1353 
-1368 TTPTIGADVIAFS
+1368 
-1381 AVQNFNVLA
+1381 
-1390 HTATNRIIM
+1390 
-1399 LHADDS
+1399 
-1405 IGVGGFLVA
+1405 GG
-1414 SLSGT
+1414 G
-1419 TFTFGTRVSS
+1419 
-1429 GISHNQAPKFYQ
+1429 
-1441 LTDDSY
+1441 
-1447 FFAVFNSSTLD
+1447 
-1458 SRVGVISLSGSTIT
+1458 
-1472 RYISSNLGIQFV
+1472 
-1484 RDAIKISSTKI
+1484 
-1495 FFTIGTTIVYYNIL
+1495 
-1509 TFTGSSVSVGTP
+1509 
-1521 MQTDPATGMTFC
+1521 
-1533 LFLRGNDLYLNGNAN
+1533 
-1548 RFIVVDVSG
+1548 
-1557 ASPVFRSSLIYSGST
+1557 
-1572 NVLPQFVD
+1572 
-1580 SYLPAGEIGIISS
+1580 
-1593 DLAVYSIVANASIQN
+1593 
-1608 SVGAGTIHVSNNLG
+1608 GAGTNDTSNSG
-1622 TTTIGSTAAFKSTS
+1622 AGGA
-1636 GGNKNFIMP
+1636 GGNGVVIV
-1645 ITILYAGTSVT
+1645 ITYL
-1656 EIRKI
+1656 
-1661 ELA
+1661 

>member
-22 ARIVSSLPELRN
+22 ARIVDSLPELRN
-34 QLRDEVALAL
+34 QLRDELALAL

-93 QEREKNAHLL
+93 QEREKNAQLL

-117 PDKITQLLDEAVK
+117 PEKITQLLDEAVK

-255 RVAATGDGAVA
+255 KVAATGDGAIA
-266 VSGSPITTSGTFAIS
+266 VSGSPITTSGTFALS

-303 DSQGRLSAAADATIS
+303 DGQGRLTAAADATIS

-344 SDILRGNGTGGFSSV
+344 SDILSGNGSGGFAAV
-359 VVGTGLTYAGG
+359 VVGTGLTYTGG

-380 SGTVTSV
+380 GGTVTSV

-425 GSVGTFSVDAKGR
+425 GSVGTFTVDAKGR

-481 GSGGFST
+481 GSGGFAT

-526 GPITTAGTIEVTNTA
+526 GPITTSGTIEVTNTA

-597 AIQVIN
+597 SIQVTN

-608 TVTLTQ
+608 VVALTQ

-639 TSVTAQGTADISVT
+639 TSVTAQGSADISVT
-653 GGPITTSGTLYFGLS
+653 GGPITTSGTLYFALS
-668 DTSVTAG
+668 DTTVAAGNYGTAGSVPSLTVNAKGRLTAATNVPIAITAGQVSGLGSAAFESTTYFAPATTGTKILSGNGSGGFSDVTVGTGLTYVGGTLSSLDVGGTVTSVAVTSTDLAVSGSPITSSGTFTLDLASTAVTAG

-695 AAATVPISITSGQVS
+695 AAANIAIAITSGQVS

-718 GQQGVITSLSY
+718 GQQGVITALSY

-746 WDGTEGAIK
+746 WDSTEGAIK

-787 AVVASG
+787 AVVANG

-805 GTNDSN
+805 GTTDANS
-811 TAETLGVV
+811 AETLGVV

-852 ISSVTPGALT
+852 ISSITPGALT

-873 RIGYVIKKAGSADG
+873 RIGYVIKKAGANDG

-959 LAANGSGGFSPVTVG
+959 LAGNGSGGFSPVTVG

-1027 AGTYGSSTQVGQFNV
+1027 AGTYGSATQVGQFNV
-1042 DAKGRLTSASSV
+1042 DAKGRLTSASNVAIAISASAISGVLPVANGGTGLASV
-1054 TIQIGTGQVTGLGS
+1054 TANQVLLGNGTSFFQTVAPGTNGNVLQSNGTSWISAAAAGGGGVSVTVYTSSTTWTKPTGAKVVEVICIGGGGGGASGRKGASSSNRLGGSGGGGAACAKNTFQADLLGSSETITVGAGGTGGTSITADTTNGNAGTAGGDSSFGNWLISRGGGGGVGGI
-1068 AATQSTT
+1068 AATSREGGNGGSTT
-1075 FFAPAT
+1075 RGAEAAFQQTT
-1081 TGAAILAGNG
+1081 TGVATGTSGRRSAGTQGLSNEWGGASGAPSSTTTVQNAGSSIYGGSGGGTGGSISSSNVVVEGGQGGQAGTYDVGGGGAAGTAGGNG
-1091 SGGFSSVT
+1091 SA
-1099 VGTGLTYTGGTLSST
+1099 GTGPTYSHCG
-1114 GSSGG
+1114 SGG
-1119 ITNVVST
+1119 GGGST
-1126 TGSYTLTST
+1126 T
-1135 PTLLRTTPTDFGTTV
+1135 TTGP
-1150 KLPDATTMTVGTGK
+1150 VGNG
-1164 FEIQNLSNF
+1164 
-1173 HVRIANTSGTL
+1173 G
-1184 LGFVESFGT
+1184 
-1193 VEIELA
+1193 
-1199 SNSTAAGVW
+1199 AGG
-1208 VLNNAIRLGTSALR
+1208 RG
-1222 RSNSQAT
+1222 
-1229 GVANTTEQ
+1229 
-1237 PVIELD
+1237 
-1243 SNRVFILLANSSDA
+1243 
-1257 IYGQVYD
+1257 
-1264 QSTNTWGS
+1264 
-1272 ETLIRNVAVGSRSA
+1272 
-1286 AKLVTTDRILV
+1286 
-1297 VSCNAASAFEAVVLS
+1297 C
-1312 ISGTTITV
+1312 
-1320 NTAATRTLTQGTVD
+1320 
-1334 TFRFFRAIPSG
+1334 G
-1345 GFVYGWGN
+1345 G
-1353 AANSVTALIAVTVSG
+1353 
-1368 TTPTIGADVIAFS
+1368 
-1381 AVQNFNVLA
+1381 
-1390 HTATNRIIM
+1390 
-1399 LHADDS
+1399 
-1405 IGVGGFLVA
+1405 GG
-1414 SLSGT
+1414 G
-1419 TFTFGTRVSS
+1419 
-1429 GISHNQAPKFYQ
+1429 
-1441 LTDDSY
+1441 
-1447 FFAVFNSSTLD
+1447 
-1458 SRVGVISLSGSTIT
+1458 
-1472 RYISSNLGIQFV
+1472 
-1484 RDAIKISSTKI
+1484 
-1495 FFTIGTTIVYYNIL
+1495 
-1509 TFTGSSVSVGTP
+1509 
-1521 MQTDPATGMTFC
+1521 
-1533 LFLRGNDLYLNGNAN
+1533 
-1548 RFIVVDVSG
+1548 
-1557 ASPVFRSSLIYSGST
+1557 
-1572 NVLPQFVD
+1572 
-1580 SYLPAGEIGIISS
+1580 
-1593 DLAVYSIVANASIQN
+1593 
-1608 SVGAGTIHVSNNLG
+1608 GAGTNAVVDSG
-1622 TTTIGSTAAFKSTS
+1622 A
-1636 GGNKNFIMP
+1636 GGNGGDGVVIV
-1645 ITILYAGTSVT
+1645 ITYL
-1656 EIRKI
+1656 
-1661 ELA
+1661 

>member
-22 ARIVSSLPELRN
+22 ARIVDSLPELRN

-117 PDKITQLLDEAVK
+117 PEKITQLLDEAVK

-255 RVAATGDGAVA
+255 RVAATGDGAIA
-266 VSGSPITTSGTFAIS
+266 VSGSPITASGTFALS

-303 DSQGRLSAAADATIS
+303 DGQGRLTAAADATIS

-344 SDILRGNGTGGFSSV
+344 SDILSGNGSGGFAAV
-359 VVGTGLTYAGG
+359 VVGTGLTYTGG

-380 SGTVTSV
+380 GGTVTSV

-400 PITASGTFT
+400 PVTASGTFT

-425 GSVGTFSVDAKGR
+425 GSVGTFTVDAKGR

-496 YNAGTLASTA
+496 YNAGTLESTA

-526 GPITTAGTIEVTNTA
+526 GPITTSGTIEVTNTA

-597 AIQVIN
+597 SIQVTN

-639 TSVTAQGTADISVT
+639 TSVTAQGSADISVT

-675 SYGNSTNVAQFSVD
+675 SYGNSTNVGQFTVD

-695 AAATVPISITSGQVS
+695 AAANVAISITSGQVS

-746 WDGTEGAIK
+746 WDSTEGAIK
-755 SGLLGSSVQALL
+755 SGLIGSSVQALL
-767 GVDSHIRVYN
+767 GVDNHIRVYN

-805 GTNDSN
+805 GTNDAN

-824 NNQQGYILTKGL
+824 NNQQGYIMTKGL

-843 AFNEGDILY
+843 AFNEGDVLY

-873 RIGYVIKKAGSADG
+873 RIGYVIKKAGVDDG

-894 NGFELGELHD
+894 NGFEIGELHD

-959 LAANGSGGFSPVTVG
+959 LAGNGSGGFSDVTVG

-985 ALDAGGTVTSVTA
+985 ALDAGGTVTSVRA
-998 QGSADI
+998 QGTADI

-1027 AGTYGSSTQVGQFNV
+1027 AGTYGSATQVGQFNV
-1042 DAKGRLTSASSV
+1042 DAKGRLTAAV
-1054 TIQIGTGQVTGLGS
+1054 NTPIAITAGQVSGLGS
-1068 AATQSTT
+1068 AAFENTT
-1075 FFAPAT
+1075 YFAPAT
-1081 TGAAILAGNG
+1081 TGTAILAGNG
-1091 SGGFSSVT
+1091 SGGFASVT
-1099 VGTGLTYTGGTLSST
+1099 VGSGLTYSSGTLS
-1114 GSSGG
+1114 
-1119 ITNVVST
+1119 
-1126 TGSYTLTST
+1126 
-1135 PTLLRTTPTDFGTTV
+1135 
-1150 KLPDATTMTVGTGK
+1150 
-1164 FEIQNLSNF
+1164 
-1173 HVRIANTSGTL
+1173 NT
-1184 LGFVESFGT
+1184 
-1193 VEIELA
+1193 
-1199 SNSTAAGVW
+1199 
-1208 VLNNAIRLGTSALR
+1208 
-1222 RSNSQAT
+1222 Q
-1229 GVANTTEQ
+1229 
-1237 PVIELD
+1237 
-1243 SNRVFILLANSSDA
+1243 
-1257 IYGQVYD
+1257 
-1264 QSTNTWGS
+1264 
-1272 ETLIRNVAVGSRSA
+1272 
-1286 AKLVTTDRILV
+1286 
-1297 VSCNAASAFEAVVLS
+1297 
-1312 ISGTTITV
+1312 
-1320 NTAATRTLTQGTVD
+1320 
-1334 TFRFFRAIPSG
+1334 
-1345 GFVYGWGN
+1345 
-1353 AANSVTALIAVTVSG
+1353 
-1368 TTPTIGADVIAFS
+1368 
-1381 AVQNFNVLA
+1381 
-1390 HTATNRIIM
+1390 
-1399 LHADDS
+1399 
-1405 IGVGGFLVA
+1405 
-1414 SLSGT
+1414 
-1419 TFTFGTRVSS
+1419 SS
-1429 GISHNQAPKFYQ
+1429 GISYSYATSNVTATDKQGI
-1441 LTDDSY
+1441 LTDTTGGT
-1447 FFAVFNSSTLD
+1447 FTVTLPATPST
-1458 SRVGVISLSGSTIT
+1458 GAQVIVADAGANWGTTNLTIGRNGSTIGGLAEDLVCDIT
-1472 RYISSNLGIQFV
+1472 GASVTLVYDGTTWEYYAQIGGNGGNAVTLNGIQTLTNKTISGSNNTITNV
-1484 RDAIKISSTKI
+1484 SLTASVTGTLPVANGGTGLASITASYLIKGNGTSAIQTSQLYDDGTKVGIALTAPAARLDISGNYAQNIVAVSALDIDCSAGNYFTK
-1495 FFTIGTTIVYYNIL
+1495 TIAADS
-1509 TFTGSSVSVGTP
+1509 TFTFSNV
-1521 MQTDPATGMTFC
+1521 PASRSYAFTLELTHT
-1533 LFLRGNDLYLNGNAN
+1533 
-1548 RFIVVDVSG
+1548 SG
-1557 ASPVFRSSLIYSGST
+1557 AVTWPAAVKWPKDTAPTLTAGKTHIFVFVTDDGGTRWRGAAL
-1572 NVLPQFVD
+1572 VD
-1580 SYLPAGEIGIISS
+1580 Y
-1593 DLAVYSIVANASIQN
+1593 VN
-1608 SVGAGTIHVSNNLG
+1608 
-1622 TTTIGSTAAFKSTS
+1622 
-1636 GGNKNFIMP
+1636 
-1645 ITILYAGTSVT
+1645 
-1656 EIRKI
+1656 
-1661 ELA
+1661 

>member
-12 ELAIEQREEI
+12 ELAIEQRDEI
-22 ARIVSSLPELRN
+22 ARIVNSLPELRT
-34 QLRDEVALAL
+34 QLRDEVAVAL
-44 EDVEPHLRDE
+44 EDVEPHLRE
-54 LAVLA
+54 EMATIA
-59 GNEVKALEGKISS
+59 SEEVKALETKLASK
-72 EVKELL
+72 VNELL
-78 SRLELAAGA
+78 GRVELAAGA

-93 QEREKNAHLL
+93 QEREKNAQLL
-103 EVAEQRIQL
+103 EVAEHRIQL

-117 PDKITQLLDEAVK
+117 PEKITQLLDEAVK

-136 VPATL
+136 VPASL

-149 GEYQALDVVSL
+149 GGYQALDVVSL

-255 RVAATGDGAVA
+255 KVAATGDGAIA
-266 VSGSPITTSGTFAIS
+266 VSGSPITTSGTFALS

-303 DSQGRLSAAADATIS
+303 DSQGRLTAAADATIS
-318 ISTGQV
+318 ISSGQV

-336 FFAPATTG
+336 YFAPATTG
-344 SDILRGNGTGGFSSV
+344 SDILSGNGSGGFAAV
-359 VVGTGLTYAGG
+359 VVGTGLTYTGG

-496 YNAGTLASTA
+496 YNAGTLESTA

-526 GPITTAGTIEVTNTA
+526 GPITTSGTIEVTNTA

-578 SLTAGTGISIS
+578 
-589 GGPITSSG
+589 
-597 AIQVIN
+597 
-603 SAPDQ
+603 
-608 TVTLTQ
+608 
-614 GGTTTITGTY
+614 
-624 PNFTISSADQYTGTV
+624 
-639 TSVTAQGTADISVT
+639 TAQGSADISVT
-653 GGPITTSGTLYFGLS
+653 GGPITTSGTLYFALS
-668 DTSVTAG
+668 DTTVAAGNYGTAGSVPSLTVDAKGRLTAATNVPIAITAGQVSGLGSAAFESTTYFAPATTGTKILSGNGSGGFSDVTVGTGLTYVGGTLSSLDVGGTVTSVAVSSTDLTVSGSPITSSGTFTLDLASTAVTAG
-675 SYGNSTNVAQFSVD
+675 SYGNSTNVGQFTVD

-695 AAATVPISITSGQVS
+695 AAANVAISITSGQVS

-739 PSTGQIA
+739 PSTGQVS
-746 WDGTEGAIK
+746 WDSTEGAIK
-755 SGLLGSSVQALL
+755 SGLIGSSVQALL
-767 GVDSHIRVYN
+767 GVDNHIRVYN

-805 GTNDSN
+805 GTNDAN

-824 NNQQGYILTKGL
+824 NNQQGYIMTKGL

-852 ISSVTPGALT
+852 ISAVTPGALT

-873 RIGYVIKKAGSADG
+873 RIGYVIKKAGANDG

-952 ATTGTAI
+952 ATIGTAI
-959 LAANGSGGFSPVTVG
+959 LAGNGSGGFSPVTVG

-1054 TIQIGTGQVTGLGS
+1054 TIAISASAISGVLPVANGGTGISSGTSGGVPYFS
-1068 AATQSTT
+1068 ATNTIASSTVLT
-1075 FFAPAT
+1075 ANQFIIGGGA
-1081 TGAAILAGNG
+1081 GAAPSASSLLSVAAAVTAGNHVKVI
-1091 SGGFSSVT
+1091 GFADTVT
-1099 VGTGLTYTGGTLSST
+1099 ALGNTGTAINIDL
-1114 GSSGG
+1114 
-1119 ITNVVST
+1119 
-1126 TGSYTLTST
+1126 
-1135 PTLLRTTPTDFGTTV
+1135 
-1150 KLPDATTMTVGTGK
+1150 
-1164 FEIQNLSNF
+1164 
-1173 HVRIANTSGTL
+1173 TSGTVFSATL
-1184 LGFVESFGT
+1184 TGNCTFTLRYPVESG
-1193 VEIELA
+1193 A
-1199 SNSTAAGVW
+1199 SS
-1208 VLNNAIRLGTSALR
+1208 
-1222 RSNSQAT
+1222 
-1229 GVANTTEQ
+1229 
-1237 PVIELD
+1237 
-1243 SNRVFILLANSSDA
+1243 F
-1257 IYGQVYD
+1257 
-1264 QSTNTWGS
+1264 
-1272 ETLIRNVAVGSRSA
+1272 TLILTNDGTAGRTVAWAGGA
-1286 AKLVTTDRILV
+1286 
-1297 VSCNAASAFEAVVLS
+1297 
-1312 ISGTTITV
+1312 
-1320 NTAATRTLTQGTVD
+1320 
-1334 TFRFFRAIPSG
+1334 FRFPG
-1345 GFVYGWGN
+1345 G
-1353 AANSVTALIAVTVSG
+1353 A
-1368 TTPTIGADVIAFS
+1368 
-1381 AVQNFNVLA
+1381 
-1390 HTATNRIIM
+1390 
-1399 LHADDS
+1399 
-1405 IGVGGFLVA
+1405 A
-1414 SLSGT
+1414 SLSRTTTANAVDIWVFFTPDGGT
-1419 TFTFGTRVSS
+1419 TWYGN
-1429 GISHNQAPKFYQ
+1429 ISMK
-1441 LTDDSY
+1441 
-1447 FFAVFNSSTLD
+1447 
-1458 SRVGVISLSGSTIT
+1458 
-1472 RYISSNLGIQFV
+1472 
-1484 RDAIKISSTKI
+1484 
-1495 FFTIGTTIVYYNIL
+1495 
-1509 TFTGSSVSVGTP
+1509 
-1521 MQTDPATGMTFC
+1521 
-1533 LFLRGNDLYLNGNAN
+1533 
-1548 RFIVVDVSG
+1548 DVK
-1557 ASPVFRSSLIYSGST
+1557 A
-1572 NVLPQFVD
+1572 
-1580 SYLPAGEIGIISS
+1580 
-1593 DLAVYSIVANASIQN
+1593 
-1608 SVGAGTIHVSNNLG
+1608 
-1622 TTTIGSTAAFKSTS
+1622 
-1636 GGNKNFIMP
+1636 
-1645 ITILYAGTSVT
+1645 
-1656 EIRKI
+1656 
-1661 ELA
+1661 

>member
-22 ARIVSSLPELRN
+22 ARIVDSLPELRN
-34 QLRDEVALAL
+34 QLRDEVALAIEELGPHIHSELFALSGAAAKVL
-44 EDVEPHLRDE
+44 EEKLSAE
-54 LAVLA
+54 AK
-59 GNEVKALEGKISS
+59 G
-72 EVKELL
+72 LL
-78 SRLELAAGA
+78 NRLELTAGA

-93 QEREKNAHLL
+93 QEREKNAQLL
-103 EVAEQRIQL
+103 EIAEQRIQL

-117 PDKITQLLDEAVK
+117 PEKITQLLDEAVK

-136 VPATL
+136 LPATL

-255 RVAATGDGAVA
+255 RVAATGDGAIA
-266 VSGSPITTSGTFAIS
+266 VSGSPITTSGTFALS

-303 DSQGRLSAAADATIS
+303 DAQGRLTAAADATIS

-324 TGLGSAALQSTT
+324 SGLGSAALQSTT

-344 SDILRGNGTGGFSSV
+344 SDILSGNGSGGFAAV

-370 TLSATGGGGG
+370 TLSATGGGGSG
-380 SGTVTSV
+380 SVTSV

-400 PITASGTFT
+400 PITTSGTFT

-425 GSVGTFSVDAKGR
+425 GSVGTFTVDAKGR

-460 AFESTTYFAPATTGT
+460 AFESTSYFAPATTGT

-526 GPITTAGTIEVTNTA
+526 GPITTSGTIEVTNTA

-597 AIQVIN
+597 SIEVIN

-639 TSVTAQGTADISVT
+639 TSVTAQGSADISVT

-675 SYGNSTNVAQFSVD
+675 SYGNSTNVGQFTVD

-695 AAATVPISITSGQVS
+695 AAANVAISITSGQVS

-739 PSTGQIA
+739 PSTGQVS
-746 WDGTEGAIK
+746 WDSTEGAIK
-755 SGLLGSSVQALL
+755 SGLIGSSVQALL
-767 GVDSHIRVYN
+767 GVDNHIRVYN

-805 GTNDSN
+805 GTNDAN

-824 NNQQGYILTKGL
+824 NNEQGYIMTKGL

-873 RIGYVIKKAGSADG
+873 RIGYVIKKAGVDDG

-894 NGFELGELHD
+894 NGFEIGELHD

-959 LAANGSGGFSPVTVG
+959 LAGNGSGGFSDVTVG

-1016 LYFALSDTTVA
+1016 LYFALSDTTVS
-1027 AGTYGSSTQVGQFNV
+1027 AGSYGTAGSVASFTV
-1042 DAKGRLTSASSV
+1042 DAKGRLTAAV
-1054 TIQIGTGQVTGLGS
+1054 NTPIAITAGQVSGLGS
-1068 AATQSTT
+1068 AAFENTT
-1075 FFAPAT
+1075 YFAPAT
-1081 TGAAILAGNG
+1081 TGTAILAGNG
-1091 SGGFSSVT
+1091 SGGFASVT
-1099 VGTGLTYTGGTLSST
+1099 VGSGLTYSSGTLS
-1114 GSSGG
+1114 
-1119 ITNVVST
+1119 
-1126 TGSYTLTST
+1126 
-1135 PTLLRTTPTDFGTTV
+1135 
-1150 KLPDATTMTVGTGK
+1150 
-1164 FEIQNLSNF
+1164 
-1173 HVRIANTSGTL
+1173 NT
-1184 LGFVESFGT
+1184 
-1193 VEIELA
+1193 
-1199 SNSTAAGVW
+1199 
-1208 VLNNAIRLGTSALR
+1208 
-1222 RSNSQAT
+1222 Q
-1229 GVANTTEQ
+1229 
-1237 PVIELD
+1237 
-1243 SNRVFILLANSSDA
+1243 
-1257 IYGQVYD
+1257 
-1264 QSTNTWGS
+1264 
-1272 ETLIRNVAVGSRSA
+1272 
-1286 AKLVTTDRILV
+1286 
-1297 VSCNAASAFEAVVLS
+1297 
-1312 ISGTTITV
+1312 
-1320 NTAATRTLTQGTVD
+1320 
-1334 TFRFFRAIPSG
+1334 
-1345 GFVYGWGN
+1345 
-1353 AANSVTALIAVTVSG
+1353 
-1368 TTPTIGADVIAFS
+1368 
-1381 AVQNFNVLA
+1381 
-1390 HTATNRIIM
+1390 
-1399 LHADDS
+1399 
-1405 IGVGGFLVA
+1405 
-1414 SLSGT
+1414 
-1419 TFTFGTRVSS
+1419 SS
-1429 GISHNQAPKFYQ
+1429 GISYIYATSNTTATDKQGV
-1441 LTDDSY
+1441 LTDTTGGAFTVTLPATPTTGSQVIVADAGANWGTTNLTIGRNGSTIGGLAEDLVCDITGASVTLVY
-1447 FFAVFNSSTLD
+1447 DGTTWEYYAQIGGNGGNAVTLNGIQTLTNKTISGSNNTITNVSLTASVTGTLPVANGGSGATTLTGVLKGNGTSAFTAATAGTDYVAPATSTTFTAQQVFSGSSSVLAAVFNDAAEIVTVSATAATGTINYDVTTQSVLYYTTNASGNFTVNIRASSGTSLNTALAIGQSST
-1458 SRVGVISLSGSTIT
+1458 VV
-1472 RYISSNLGIQFV
+1472 
-1484 RDAIKISSTKI
+1484 
-1495 FFTIGTTIVYYNIL
+1495 
-1509 TFTGSSVSVGTP
+1509 
-1521 MQTDPATGMTFC
+1521 
-1533 LFLRGNDLYLNGNAN
+1533 FL
-1548 RFIVVDVSG
+1548 V
-1557 ASPVFRSSLIYSGST
+1557 T
-1572 NVLPQFVD
+1572 N
-1580 SYLPAGEIGIISS
+1580 
-1593 DLAVYSIVANASIQN
+1593 
-1608 SVGAGTIHVSNNLG
+1608 
-1622 TTTIGSTAAFKSTS
+1622 GSTAYYNSSVQVDGTTS
-1636 GGNKNFIMP
+1636 GVSTKWQGGTAPTSGNASSIDAYSYTVIKTANATF
-1645 ITILYAGTSVT
+1645 TV
-1656 EIRKI
+1656 
-1661 ELA
+1661 LASQTRFA